1 MSCLGF
7 PSGSVVKKLPAAQEV
22 QEMLVP
28 SLYRGDP
35 LEEERAPLQYSCLG
49 NAMDREPGGLQ
60 SAGLRV
66 GTSSA
71 AQHASLLESV

>member
-1 MSCLGF
+1 M
-7 PSGSVVKKLPAAQEV
+7 VKKLPAVQEV

-28 SLYRGDP
+28 SLDRGDP
-35 LEEERAPLQYSCLG
+35 LEEEMAPLQYSCLG
-49 NAMDREPGGLQ
+49 NPMDREPGGLQ

-71 AQHASLLESV
+71 VQHSSLLESV